1 MKKFADN
8 RPYLEKQYEQP
19 FVPASGL
26 SLDELKTDFE
36 QHCAANPNEPL
47 ILKRAYLM
55 NLVCRKGRIVIE
67 PENMFAGKV
76 EGRTLLDEMRYEYTR
91 KAWTEEF
98 GEWHGWCNVSDL
110 ELGIGYM
117 IDYSHIS
124 PDWPAILRLGLP
136 GLRDRAAK
144 GDTPLHRAVVMVYE
158 SAMEL
163 CRRLGWPQ
171 LAERP
176 PQTLH
181 EAFELAYLFHEL
193 EENEG
198 EQVRTM
204 GWFDRLYIDF
214 YRGDIESGRLTRE
227 SAKELIKY
235 FWFAF
240 YAKTQGKLFG
250 KNFCFGPEINELSYL
265 GMETYYEMNVVDPKL
280 SVRVTPD
287 TPQDFLELCARNIRD
302 GRTGIVFL
310 NEQVVVESLVKHGR
324 TPADAADFIPIGC
337 YEPAVLGKEVSLSG
351 ATFIYLPNVLLH
363 TLKQGR
369 QYHTFGELKADFFRV
384 LKEATVYMAKQQS
397 RCEKIWPLS
406 NPVPFLSGSYLECM
420 ESGKDVTEGGAKYNT
435 TGTVVSHIA
444 DYVDSMAAVEY
455 LVYQEKCCTLDELRA
470 ALAADWKGCERLQLL
485 AKNRAPK
492 WGNNDER
499 ADKFAIEV
507 SEFIAPLLSSL
518 DNGRGGKFTPSIY
531 GQLVVERGAATGAF
545 PSGRNAGEPLSKNM
559 DAAIGM
565 DRNGITSLM
574 NSVLK
579 IDYTR
584 YPCGTCLDLMLHPS
598 AVKGADGIAA
608 LVALVRTFIGQ
619 GGSGLQF
626 NIFDAATLRDAQI
639 HPEAYSNLQV
649 RVCGW
654 NARFIDLKPEAQETF
669 IAQAEAMA

>member
-19 FVPASGL
+19 FAPASGL

-117 IDYSHIS
+117 IDYSHIC
-124 PDWPAILRLGLP
+124 PDWPAILKLGLP

-158 SAMEL
+158 GAMEL
-163 CRRLGWPQ
+163 CRRLGWAQ

-181 EAFELAYLFHEL
+181 EAFELAYIFHEL

-214 YRGDIESGRLTRE
+214 YRNDLKNGTLTRE

-235 FWFAF
+235 FWITFW
-240 YAKTQGKLFG
+240 AKTQGKLFG

-287 TPQDFLELCARNIRD
+287 TPQDFLELCAKNIRD

-310 NEQVVVESLVKHGR
+310 NDRVVIEALIKHGR
-324 TPADAADFIPIGC
+324 TPEDAFDYIPIGC

-351 ATFIYLPNVLLH
+351 ATHLFLANILLH
-363 TLKQGR
+363 SLKQGC
-369 QYHTFGELKADFFRV
+369 QYTDFNELKSNFYHN
-384 LKEATVYMAKQQS
+384 LKKASELMAKQQS
-397 RCEKIWPLS
+397 RCEKIWPRA
-406 NPVPFLSGSYLECM
+406 NPIPFLSGTYHECM
-420 ESGKDVTEGGAKYNT
+420 ADGKDVTEGGAKYNT
-435 TGTVVSHIA
+435 TGTVVCNTA
-444 DYVDSMAAVEY
+444 DLAETLAAIEY
-455 LVYQEKCCTLDELRA
+455 LVYQEKLCSLDELRS
-470 ALAADWKGCERLQLL
+470 ALAADYQGYEKLRLT
-485 AKNRAPK
+485 ARNRAPK
-492 WGNNDER
+492 WGNNDDR

-507 SEFIAPLLSSL
+507 AAYVGPLLSTL

-531 GQLVVERGAATGAF
+531 GQLVVERGSETGAF
-545 PSGRNAGEPLSKNM
+545 PSGRKAGEPLSQNM

-565 DRNGITSLM
+565 DRNGITALM
-574 NSVLK
+574 NSALK
-579 IDYTR
+579 IDYSE

-598 AVKGADGIAA
+598 AVKGGDGIKT
-608 LVALVRTFIGQ
+608 LLSLVRAFIAR

-654 NARFIDLKPEAQETF
+654 NARFIDLTPEAQETF
-669 IAQAEAMA
+669 IAQAEAMI

>member
-19 FVPASGL
+19 FAPACGL

-117 IDYSHIS
+117 IDYSHIC
-124 PDWPAILRLGLP
+124 PDWPAILKLGLP

-158 SAMEL
+158 GAMEL
-163 CRRLGWPQ
+163 CRRLGWAQ

-181 EAFELAYLFHEL
+181 EAFELAYIFHEL

-214 YRGDIESGRLTRE
+214 CRNDLKNGTLTRE

-235 FWFAF
+235 FWITFW
-240 YAKTQGKLFG
+240 AKTQGKLFG

-287 TPQDFLELCARNIRD
+287 TPQDFLELCAQNIRD

-310 NEQVVVESLVKHGR
+310 NDRVVIEALIKHGR
-324 TPADAADFIPIGC
+324 TPEDAFDYIPIGC

-351 ATFIYLPNVLLH
+351 ATHLFLANILLH
-363 TLKQGR
+363 SLKQGC
-369 QYHTFGELKADFFRV
+369 QYTDFNELKSNFYHN
-384 LKEATVYMAKQQS
+384 LKKASELMAKQQS
-397 RCEKIWPLS
+397 RCEKIWPRA
-406 NPVPFLSGSYLECM
+406 NPIPFLSGTYHECM
-420 ESGKDVTEGGAKYNT
+420 ADGKDVTEGGAKYNT
-435 TGTVVSHIA
+435 TGTVVCNTA
-444 DYVDSMAAVEY
+444 DLADSLAAIEY
-455 LVYQEKCCTLDELRA
+455 LVYQEKLCSLDELRS
-470 ALAADWKGCERLQLL
+470 ALAADYQGYEKLRLT
-485 AKNRAPK
+485 ARNRAPK
-492 WGNNDER
+492 WGNNDDR

-507 SEFIAPLLSSL
+507 AAYVGPLLSTL

-531 GQLVVERGAATGAF
+531 GQLVVERGSETGAF
-545 PSGRNAGEPLSKNM
+545 PSGRKAGEPLSQNM

-565 DRNGITSLM
+565 DRNGITALM
-574 NSVLK
+574 NSALK
-579 IDYTR
+579 IDYSE

-598 AVKGADGIAA
+598 AVKGGDGIKT
-608 LVALVRTFIGQ
+608 LLSLVRAFIAR

-654 NARFIDLKPEAQETF
+654 NARFIDLTPEAQETF
-669 IAQAEAMA
+669 IAQAEAMI

>member
-19 FVPASGL
+19 FAPASGL

-117 IDYSHIS
+117 IDYSHIC
-124 PDWPAILRLGLP
+124 PDWPAILKLGLP

-158 SAMEL
+158 GAMEL
-163 CRRLGWPQ
+163 CRRLGWAQ

-181 EAFELAYLFHEL
+181 EAFELAYIFHEL

-214 YRGDIESGRLTRE
+214 YRNDLKNGTLTRE

-235 FWFAF
+235 FWITFW
-240 YAKTQGKLFG
+240 AKTQGKLFG

-287 TPQDFLELCARNIRD
+287 TPQDFLELCAKNIRD

-310 NEQVVVESLVKHGR
+310 NDRVVIEALIKH
-324 TPADAADFIPIGC
+324 DYIPIGC

-351 ATFIYLPNVLLH
+351 ATHLFLANILLH
-363 TLKQGR
+363 SLKQGC
-369 QYHTFGELKADFFRV
+369 QYTDFNELKSNFYHN
-384 LKEATVYMAKQQS
+384 LKKASELMAKQQS
-397 RCEKIWPLS
+397 RCEKIWPRA
-406 NPVPFLSGSYLECM
+406 NPIPFLSGTYHECM
-420 ESGKDVTEGGAKYNT
+420 ADGKDVTEGGAKYNT
-435 TGTVVSHIA
+435 TGTVVCNTA
-444 DYVDSMAAVEY
+444 DLADSLAAIEY
-455 LVYQEKCCTLDELRA
+455 LVYQEKLCSLDELRS
-470 ALAADWKGCERLQLL
+470 ALAADYQGYEKLRLT
-485 AKNRAPK
+485 ARNRAPK
-492 WGNNDER
+492 WGNNDDR

-507 SEFIAPLLSSL
+507 AAYVGPLLSTL

-531 GQLVVERGAATGAF
+531 GQLVVERGSETGAF
-545 PSGRNAGEPLSKNM
+545 PSGRKAGEPLSQNM

-565 DRNGITSLM
+565 DRNGITALM
-574 NSVLK
+574 NSALK
-579 IDYTR
+579 IDYSE

-598 AVKGADGIAA
+598 AVKGGDGIKT
-608 LVALVRTFIGQ
+608 LLSLVRAFIAR

-654 NARFIDLKPEAQETF
+654 NARFIDLTPEAQETF
-669 IAQAEAMA
+669 IAQAEAMI

>member
-19 FVPASGL
+19 FAPASGL

-117 IDYSHIS
+117 IDYSHIC
-124 PDWPAILRLGLP
+124 PDWPAILKLGLP

-158 SAMEL
+158 GAMEL
-163 CRRLGWPQ
+163 CRRLGWAQ

-181 EAFELAYLFHEL
+181 EAFELAYIFHEL

-214 YRGDIESGRLTRE
+214 YRNDLKNGTLTRE

-235 FWFAF
+235 FWITFW
-240 YAKTQGKLFG
+240 AKTQGKLFG

-287 TPQDFLELCARNIRD
+287 TPQDFLELCAKNIRD

-310 NEQVVVESLVKHGR
+310 NDRVVIEALVKHGR
-324 TPADAADFIPIGC
+324 TPEDAFDYIPIGC

-351 ATFIYLPNVLLH
+351 ATHLFLANILLH
-363 TLKQGR
+363 SLKQGC
-369 QYHTFGELKADFFRV
+369 QYTDFNELKSNFYHN
-384 LKEATVYMAKQQS
+384 LKKASELMAKQQS
-397 RCEKIWPLS
+397 RCEKIWPRA
-406 NPVPFLSGSYLECM
+406 NPIPFLSGTYHECM
-420 ESGKDVTEGGAKYNT
+420 ADGKDVTEGGAKYNT
-435 TGTVVSHIA
+435 TGTVVCNTA
-444 DYVDSMAAVEY
+444 DLADSLAAIEY
-455 LVYQEKCCTLDELRA
+455 LVYQEKLCSLDELRS
-470 ALAADWKGCERLQLL
+470 ALAADYQGYEKLRLT
-485 AKNRAPK
+485 ARNRAPK
-492 WGNNDER
+492 WGNNDDR

-507 SEFIAPLLSSL
+507 AAYVGPLLSTL

-531 GQLVVERGAATGAF
+531 GQLVVERGSETGAF
-545 PSGRNAGEPLSKNM
+545 PSGRKAGEPLSQNM

-565 DRNGITSLM
+565 DRNGITALM
-574 NSVLK
+574 NSALK
-579 IDYTR
+579 IDYSE

-598 AVKGADGIAA
+598 AVKGGDGIKT
-608 LVALVRTFIGQ
+608 LLSLVRAFIAR

-654 NARFIDLKPEAQETF
+654 NARFIDLTPEAQETF
-669 IAQAEAMA
+669 IAQAEAMI

>member
-1 MKKFADN
+1 MKKFDEN
-8 RPYLEKQYEQP
+8 RTYLEKQYEQP
-19 FVPASGL
+19 FDPASGL
-26 SLDELKTDFE
+26 SLDELKADFE
-36 QHCAANPNEPL
+36 RHCAANPDEPL
-47 ILKRAYLM
+47 ILKRAYFIDLI
-55 NLVCRKGRIVIE
+55 CRHGRIVRE

-76 EGRTLLDEMRYEYTR
+76 EGRVLLDAMRYEHTR
-91 KAWTEEF
+91 EVWTEEF
-98 GEWHGWCNVSDL
+98 GQWTGWCAVTDL
-110 ELGIGYM
+110 EIGIVYM
-117 IDYSHIS
+117 IDYSHIC
-124 PDWPAILRLGLP
+124 PDWPAILQLGLP
-136 GLRDRAAK
+136 GLRDRAAQ

-158 SAMEL
+158 GTMEL

-181 EAFELAYLFHEL
+181 EAFELAYIFHEL

-214 YRGDIESGRLTRE
+214 YRRDIAAGRLTRD

-235 FWFAF
+235 FWITF

-250 KNFCFGPEINELSYL
+250 KNFCFGPEINELSYM
-265 GMETYYEMNVVDPKL
+265 GMEVYHEMNVVDPKL

-302 GRTGIVFL
+302 GRNGIVFL
-310 NEQVVVESLVKHGR
+310 NDRVIIDALTKHGR
-324 TPADAADFIPIGC
+324 TPEDAFDYIPIGC

-351 ATFIYLPNVLLH
+351 ATCLYLPNILVH
-363 TLKQGR
+363 MLKEGR
-369 QYHTFGELKADFFRV
+369 EYASFDELKSDFLRA
-384 LKEATVYMAKQQS
+384 LKETTRYMAEQQS
-397 RCEKIWPLS
+397 RCEKIWPRT
-406 NPVPFLSGSYLECM
+406 NPVPFLSGTYQECM
-420 ESGKDVTEGGAKYNT
+420 TSGKDVTEGGAKYNT
-435 TGTVVSHIA
+435 TGNLAAHIA
-444 DYVDSMAAVEY
+444 DYADSMAAIEY
-455 LVYQEKCCTLDELRA
+455 LVYQEKLCTLDELRA
-470 ALAADWKGCERLQLL
+470 ALAADWKGYEKLQLL

-492 WGNNDER
+492 WGNNDDR
-499 ADKFAIEV
+499 VDRFAVEV
-507 SEFIAPLLSSL
+507 AEFIGPYLSTL
-518 DNGRGGKFTPSIY
+518 DNGRGGKFSPSIY
-531 GQLVVERGAATGAF
+531 GQLVVERGEFSGAF

-579 IDYTR
+579 IDYTD

-598 AVKGADGIAA
+598 AVKGDDGIEALAA
-608 LVALVRTFIGQ
+608 IVRTFIGQ

-626 NIFDAATLRDAQI
+626 NIFDAATLRDAQVN
-639 HPEAYSNLQV
+639 PQAYTNLQV

-654 NARFIDLKPEAQETF
+654 NVRFIDLKPEAQATF

>member
-19 FVPASGL
+19 FAPASGL

-117 IDYSHIS
+117 IDYSHIC
-124 PDWPAILRLGLP
+124 PDWPAILKLGLP

-144 GDTPLHRAVVMVYE
+144 GDTPLHRAVVMVYDG
-158 SAMEL
+158 AMEL
-163 CRRLGWPQ
+163 CRRLGWAQ

-181 EAFELAYLFHEL
+181 EAFELAYIFHEL

-214 YRGDIESGRLTRE
+214 YRNDLKNGTLTRE

-235 FWFAF
+235 FWITFW
-240 YAKTQGKLFG
+240 AKTQGKLFG

-287 TPQDFLELCARNIRD
+287 TPQDFLELCAKNIRD

-310 NEQVVVESLVKHGR
+310 NDRVVIEALIKHGR
-324 TPADAADFIPIGC
+324 TPEDAFDYIPIGC

-351 ATFIYLPNVLLH
+351 ATHLFLANILLH
-363 TLKQGR
+363 SLKQGC
-369 QYHTFGELKADFFRV
+369 QYTDFNELKSNFYHN
-384 LKEATVYMAKQQS
+384 LKKASELMAKQQS
-397 RCEKIWPLS
+397 RCEKIWPRA
-406 NPVPFLSGSYLECM
+406 NPIPFLSGTYHECM
-420 ESGKDVTEGGAKYNT
+420 ADGKDVTEGGAKYNT
-435 TGTVVSHIA
+435 TGTVVCNTA
-444 DYVDSMAAVEY
+444 DLADSLAAIEY
-455 LVYQEKCCTLDELRA
+455 LVYQEKLCSLDELRS
-470 ALAADWKGCERLQLL
+470 ALAADYQGYEKLRLT
-485 AKNRAPK
+485 ARNRAPK
-492 WGNNDER
+492 WGNNDDR

-507 SEFIAPLLSSL
+507 AAYVGPLLSTL

-531 GQLVVERGAATGAF
+531 GQLVVERGSETGAF
-545 PSGRNAGEPLSKNM
+545 PSGRKAGEPLSQNM

-565 DRNGITSLM
+565 DRNGITALM
-574 NSVLK
+574 NSALK
-579 IDYTR
+579 IDYSE

-598 AVKGADGIAA
+598 AVKGGDGIKT
-608 LVALVRTFIGQ
+608 LLSLVRAFIAR

-654 NARFIDLKPEAQETF
+654 NARFIDLTPEAQETF
-669 IAQAEAMA
+669 IAQAEAMI